1 MARAQLSIGM
11 IFKNESRCLERCLQS
26 LQPLRRAVPCELVM
40 ADTGSTDGS
49 REIAERYADVLFDFP
64 WIDDFSAARN
74 AVINRCTGKWFL
86 SIDSDEWMD
95 EDIGELTELLKSP
108 LRRAEQA
115 GTVIIRNYL
124 SDRLSDGDYRDFLA
138 IRLIRISSGL
148 RYVGAIHEH
157 VPVVA
162 NEEPIIQLKCT
173 ILHHDGYVGLN
184 DERGREKRERNL
196 ALIRSELEKDPD
208 NMSAI
213 LQYIE
218 SGRKE
223 PDYMDYIRRGVEVTC
238 NKKHGWKQIG
248 PALLRYAAAVAK
260 SDHLPEFEAWSNA
273 ALELFPE
280 SYFTN
285 IDVAYMLTVDCWEKE
300 DYAGCARWGERYLS
314 AIKEFRAGKGDMNGL
329 LFSTLQMGAEEW
341 ERNMRIIVSL
351 ARGRLNGSDSAGV
364 VELLEQMDCSG
375 MSGKEVQDY
384 LKALIELRAEGALV
398 RFYREFCQ
406 GPDDKS
412 KAHKTV
418 FLKETA
424 ALFDPQYRDRE
435 QLAGKG
441 HAFAALKALSGSCE
455 IGTAAAILEAED
467 PAEMEVLLAEI
478 TNWDLLPIAALE
490 HALASGAAFPP
501 RLLNLEAADKL
512 AARLSR
518 KGGLLVEFAI
528 RAGKLEFGD
537 GFPALI
543 WARGL
548 VLAAMQTRDW
558 QKDGNAALCH
568 AFAKVMGVFLP
579 RYYGAEALCGE
590 GVLSLPLMHRF
601 GWYCAQAFRAKEDG
615 DPAEYV
621 RILRL
626 GLENCEAARPIV
638 EFLLENLQE
647 EQGRIETTPE
657 LLALAEQVRNL
668 LCVYPADD
676 PAVEALK
683 QSAAYRQVAHLIER
697 PNTAFTGSIKQ

>member
-1 MARAQLSIGM
+1 MSRAQLSIGI
-11 IFKNESRCLERCLQS
+11 IFKNEIRCLERCLQS
-26 LQPLRRAVPCELVM
+26 LQPLREAVPCELVM

-49 REIAERYADVLFDFP
+49 RKIAEKYADILFDFP
-64 WIDDFSAARN
+64 WINDFSAARN
-74 AVINRCTGKWFL
+74 AVIDHCSGKWYI
-86 SIDSDEWMD
+86 SVDADEWLD
-95 EDIGELTELLKSP
+95 DDISEITALLRSP
-108 LRRAEQA
+108 LRHPERV
-115 GTVIIRNYL
+115 GSVVVRNYF
-124 SDRLSDGDYRDFLA
+124 SEDFSAGYEDFLA
-138 IRLIRISSGL
+138 TRMIRMSSGL
-148 RYVGAIHEH
+148 RYVGLVHEYI
-157 VPVVA
+157 PVIA
-162 NEEPIIQLKCT
+162 DEEPAVRLHRT
-173 ILHHDGYVGLN
+173 IFHHDGYVGL
-184 DERGREKRERNL
+184 DTEQGKPKLARNM
-196 ALIRSELEKDPD
+196 ALMRLELEQNPD
-208 NMSAI
+208 DLRTLM
-213 LQYIE
+213 LYIE
-218 SGRKE
+218 SCRDNQE
-223 PDYMDYIRRGVEVTC
+223 LPALYRRAVKLTRAKGA
-238 NKKHGWKQIG
+238 GWKQIG
-248 PALLRYAAAVAK
+248 PPVLRHAVAGAWNLQ
-260 SDHLPEFEAWSNA
+260 LPELEEWA
-273 ALELFPE
+273 AMAEEWFPH
-280 SYFTN
+280 SYFTT
-285 IDVAYMLTVDCWEKE
+285 IDISYIMTRHCMKKEAYADSIRWSEQYIAALS
-300 DYAGCARWGERYLS
+300 DY
-314 AIKEFRAGKGDMNGL
+314 RAGRGDQSGL
-329 LFSTLQMGAEEW
+329 LFSTLRHAG
-341 ERNMRIIVSL
+341 ER
-351 ARGRLNGSDSAGV
+351 AGL
-364 VELLEQMDCSG
+364 ELRFQYAHALCKTGEMEKLQKVLEQMVGSRMDAG
-375 MSGKEVQDY
+375 QIREYVQ
-384 LKALIELRAEGALV
+384 LLISSKASTALSA
-398 RFYREFCQ
+398 FYRSCSA
-406 GPDDKS
+406 PDAKEEQKLAFLQAASVTFASDYREKEEHSPFFVEHDYRFFKS
-412 KAHKTV
+412 
-418 FLKETA
+418 LN
-424 ALFDPQYRDRE
+424 
-435 QLAGKG
+435 
-441 HAFAALKALSGSCE
+441 CE